1 MFSMLKNFFSGVL
14 IGASMLLPG
23 VSGGTTAIIVGI
35 YDSILQA
42 AGSFFKNPKRNFLFL
57 LNVGFGMCLGAA
69 AFAGIALEL
78 CNSYAVQSSFLFV
91 GAILGSIP
99 TLLRRS
105 GIKGS
110 NKKNVL
116 LGVLFAFLGFA
127 AGLSVCFMPSGV
139 FSLTDSSLL
148 SKILLI
154 PCGVAISA
162 AVILPGI
169 STSHVLL
176 ILGLYE
182 SVLSAIA
189 NRAVLSLALL
199 LSGVII
205 GSAALT
211 SIMDKCMKKFNV
223 QSYLAISGFVAAS
236 VFSVFPRGA
245 EINKIPLYIF
255 IVLSG
260 FVLSSLLGRSAAK
273 K

>member
-1 MFSMLKNFFSGVL
+1 MLKSFFSGVL

-35 YDSILQA
+35 YDTILQA
-42 AGSFFKNPKRNFLFL
+42 AGGFFKSPKKNFLFL
-57 LNVGFGMCLGAA
+57 LTVGLGMCIGAA
-69 AFAGIALEL
+69 AFSGIALEL

-99 TLLRRS
+99 TLISRS
-105 GIKGS
+105 GIKNS
-110 NKKNVL
+110 SKKTVL
-116 LGVLFAFLGFA
+116 LGVLSAFLGFG
-127 AGLSVCFMPSGV
+127 AGLCVCLLPTGV

-199 LSGVII
+199 LSGVLV
-205 GSAALT
+205 GTAALT
-211 SIMDKCMKKFNV
+211 GIMDKCMKKYTV

-236 VFSVFPRGA
+236 VFSILPEGA
-245 EINKIPLYIF
+245 EAKNIPLYIF
-255 IVLSG
+255 IALSG
-260 FVLSSLLGRSAAK
+260 FVLSLLLGRSAAK